1 MTTER
6 DAELLASIG
15 LTPEEAERR
24 GEEYESDAWDEKVF
38 GRPRRGRP
46 SIADEEV
53 KPYTVRFPVSLMG
66 YVDERADAN
75 GRSRSEELRAIV
87 AESKARDEAA

>member
-1 MTTER
+1 MTT
-6 DAELLASIG
+6 DQDKQLLESIG
-15 LTPEEAERR
+15 LTAEEADRR
-24 GEEYESDAWDEKVF
+24 GKELESDTWSVEAF
-38 GRPRRGRP
+38 GAARRGRP
-46 SIADEEV
+46 SIANEDV